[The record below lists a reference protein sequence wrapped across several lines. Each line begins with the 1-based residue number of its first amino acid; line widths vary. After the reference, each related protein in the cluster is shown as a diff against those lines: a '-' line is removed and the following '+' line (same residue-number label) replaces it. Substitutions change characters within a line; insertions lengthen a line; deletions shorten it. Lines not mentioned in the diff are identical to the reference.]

1 MANSNTY
8 FLCCLVWL
16 WWAGAGATVRA
27 RSTFGQASAG
37 KVFFFLL
44 RGKGM
49 RMLIGGRVMVGKP
62 PYFLESQKV
71 KEVFPS
77 TGDGVRFAL
86 VYWKGGRVIR

>member
-1 MANSNTY
+1 
-8 FLCCLVWL
+8 
-16 WWAGAGATVRA
+16 
-27 RSTFGQASAG
+27 
-37 KVFFFLL
+37 
-44 RGKGM
+44 M